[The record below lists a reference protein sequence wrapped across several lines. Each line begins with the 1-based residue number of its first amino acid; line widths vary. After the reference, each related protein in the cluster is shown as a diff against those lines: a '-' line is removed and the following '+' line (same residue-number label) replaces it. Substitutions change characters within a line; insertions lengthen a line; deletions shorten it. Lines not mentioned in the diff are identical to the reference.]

1 MEIFTATKIYLRRD
15 LEKDL
20 WLDIMNDI
28 YKIVLFQS
36 ANRNIEVFKNDRK
49 NIKIKKINSVDLLP
63 IDKSF
68 QRQHSSI

>member
-1 MEIFTATKIYLRRD
+1 MSNANWNFPMEIFTTTKIYLRRD

-49 NIKIKKINSVDLLP
+49 NIKIKKINRRFIADW
-63 IDKSF
+63 
-68 QRQHSSI
+68 

>member
-1 MEIFTATKIYLRRD
+1 MSNANWNFPMEIFTTTKIYLRRD

-36 ANRNIEVFKNDRK
+36 AKRNIEVFKNDRK
-49 NIKIKKINSVDLLP
+49 NIKIKKINRRFIADW
-63 IDKSF
+63 
-68 QRQHSSI
+68 

>member
-1 MEIFTATKIYLRRD
+1 MEIFTTTKIYLRRD

-36 ANRNIEVFKNDRK
+36 AKRNIEVFKNDRK
-49 NIKIKKINSVDLLP
+49 NIKIKKINRRFIADW
-63 IDKSF
+63 
-68 QRQHSSI
+68 